1 MAQSAGQERNMIMRT
16 FWLSEVELTQKM
28 NEGDSFTKELLKTI
42 IDDAKKHGEVRI
54 DPHTGE
60 TLIKIQTV
68 DEPSTE
74 STTTHQSTVVGF
86 APAHE
91 PN

>member
-1 MAQSAGQERNMIMRT
+1 MG
-16 FWLSEVELTQKM
+16 
-28 NEGDSFTKELLKTI
+28 GDSFTKDVLKAM
-42 IDDAKKHGEVRI
+42 IDDAKKDGGVRI

-68 DEPSTE
+68 EESSTE
-74 STTTHQSTVVGF
+74 STLTHVGF
-86 APAHE
+86 APAHN